1 VLPNAYHG
9 TFVRGTIS
17 SWNAS
22 VQQLLPFRQS
32 LTLGYVAN
40 RLGRQYDER
49 EWRLGLR
56 LAF

>member
-9 TFVRGTIS
+9 TFVR
-17 SWNAS
+17 